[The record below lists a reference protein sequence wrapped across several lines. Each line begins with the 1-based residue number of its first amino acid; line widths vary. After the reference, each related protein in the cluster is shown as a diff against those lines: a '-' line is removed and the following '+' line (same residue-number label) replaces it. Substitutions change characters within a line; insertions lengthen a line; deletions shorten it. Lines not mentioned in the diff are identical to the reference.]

1 MKYLP
6 HELAALFDRKL
17 GDPHD
22 PLQAFS
28 YARCADL
35 DEREEFP
42 TEICRALDELGLA
55 RYYVPTAHGGAL
67 ESYED
72 LAALLRTVARR
83 DLTVAIAH
91 VSTFLGAASVWLAG
105 APEQAAALAAEIR
118 DGSVVSLALTEQQH
132 GSDLLANE
140 LATVEGETWYRVNG
154 EKWLIGNASRGQFVC
169 VLARTDPAGGPRG
182 FSLLLVDKRRL
193 APGSFRCLPAVRT
206 VGIRGADISGI
217 AFTDAEVPAT
227 AVVGEP
233 GRGLETVLKILQ
245 LTRSL
250 CGPLSLGT
258 GDHALRLAVR
268 YSLDHLGPADGGATA
283 PRPLTEAYTD
293 LLVAEAV
300 TLAGARSIHAL
311 TGELSVVSAAVKC
324 FVPHA
329 VEELIASLGA
339 ALGAGVFLSR
349 SYLHGAFQ
357 KLERDHHIMSI
368 FDGNTF
374 VNLNGLIN
382 QFAPLARG
390 HRRRTVDEDGLAA
403 VVDLAAELPPA
414 RGESLELLSRTG
426 SSLVQSLPSALAELA
441 ELVTL
446 GVVPPALGRYAE
458 ELLDTTEELHA
469 AMADHRPSA
478 RDVPPEA
485 FELARRWTQVFAAAA
500 CVQLWLRNREAAA
513 GSPTAALWA
522 DGLWLEAGLA
532 RLLARLRPGA
542 VRDGEVF
549 DRLSDR
555 LLDQYRDGELFS
567 LLHCRMEETV

>member
-1 MKYLP
+1 MKYQP
-6 HELAALFDRKL
+6 HELIADFDRRL

-28 YARCADL
+28 FARCADL

-42 TEICRALDELGLA
+42 TEICRALDERGLA
-55 RYYVPTAHGGAL
+55 RHYVPTDHGGL
-67 ESYED
+67 LHSYEE

-91 VSTFLGAASVWLAG
+91 VSTFLGAVTVWLAG
-105 APEQAAALAAEIR
+105 DREQAGRLAAEIH

-140 LATVEGETWYRVNG
+140 LATAEGESWYRVNG

-169 VLARTDPAGGPRG
+169 VLARTDPDGGPRA

-193 APGSFRCLPAVRT
+193 APGSYRCLPAVRT

-217 AFTDAEVPAT
+217 AFTDAEVPAGALVG
-227 AVVGEP
+227 AVGT
-233 GRGLETVLKILQ
+233 GLETVLKCLQ

-268 YSLDHLGPADGGATA
+268 YSLDHLDPADGTPTA
-283 PRPLTEAYTD
+283 ARALTESYAD

-300 TLAGARSIHAL
+300 TLVGVRSIHAL

-324 FVPHA
+324 FVPLT
-329 VEELIASLGA
+329 VEQLIATLGS

-349 SYLHGAFQ
+349 SYMHGAFQ

-368 FDGNTF
+368 FDGNSF

-382 QFAPLARG
+382 QFPQLARG
-390 HRRRTVDEDGLAA
+390 HRRRTADTDGLTAA
-403 VVDLAAELPPA
+403 VDLRAALPPA
-414 RGESLELLSRTG
+414 DGAALELLSRTG
-426 SSLVQSLPSALAELA
+426 SSLVQGLPAALAELA
-441 ELVTL
+441 ELAAR
-446 GVVPPALGRYAE
+446 GAVPDVLGRYAE
-458 ELLDTTEELHA
+458 ELRGITDDLHG

-485 FELARRWTQVFAAAA
+485 FDLARRWTQVFAAAA
-500 CVQLWLRNREAAA
+500 CVHLWLRNRDAAA
-513 GSPTAALWA
+513 DSPTAALWA

-532 RLLARLRPGA
+532 RLLGRLRPGA
-542 VRDGEVF
+542 VRDGSVF
-549 DRLSDR
+549 DRLSER
-555 LLDQYRDGELFS
+555 LHQQYRDGELFS
-567 LLHCRMEETV
+567 LLHCRTEETV